1 MKTIQGDEC
10 FETLD
15 LKQYL
20 IFYFTASW
28 CGPCQAIAPKIQEL
42 SDQLDPEKIRFFKI
56 DIDEEENNE
65 ICDICKI
72 KSVPSF
78 LLFKDCITS
87 TFCAFC
93 HASFSTFRAVERFC
107 FRGFEFTGY
116 INSSSSFPVS
126 SRCILCPKKM
136 S

>member
-78 LLFKDCITS
+78 LLFKDRTYLDRIQG
-87 TFCAFC
+87 ANL
-93 HASFSTFRAVERFC
+93 EL
-107 FRGFEFTGY
+107 
-116 INSSSSFPVS
+116 I
-126 SRCILCPKKM
+126 KKM
-136 S
+136 IIDYVKVEEEEKREEKEKYQENKNINNTIDGN

>member
-78 LLFKDCITS
+78 LLFKDRTYLDRIQG
-87 TFCAFC
+87 ANL
-93 HASFSTFRAVERFC
+93 EL
-107 FRGFEFTGY
+107 
-116 INSSSSFPVS
+116 I
-126 SRCILCPKKM
+126 KKM
-136 S
+136 IIDYVKVEEEGKREEKEKYQENKNINNTIDGN